1 MRYKRRD
8 KNTDSIKA
16 AIQKCGFQY
25 IDMHNAGAGFPDC
38 VAVRQFGSLWCSV
51 PIEIKGKNGKL
62 TSDQKLFDKKYPGL
76 NHLCRTGE
84 DVERILKEYE
94 KRFMSKKL

>member
-8 KNTDSIKA
+8 KNTDEIKE
-16 AIQKCGFQY
+16 AIEECGFSY
-25 IDMHNAGAGFPDC
+25 IDMHNAGCGFPDC
-38 VAVRQFGSLWCSV
+38 VAVRKFGELWCSV

-62 TSDQKLFDKKYPGL
+62 TKDQEVFDEKYPGL

-84 DVERILKEYE
+84 DVERILNQYVE
-94 KRFMSKKL
+94 RFMPK